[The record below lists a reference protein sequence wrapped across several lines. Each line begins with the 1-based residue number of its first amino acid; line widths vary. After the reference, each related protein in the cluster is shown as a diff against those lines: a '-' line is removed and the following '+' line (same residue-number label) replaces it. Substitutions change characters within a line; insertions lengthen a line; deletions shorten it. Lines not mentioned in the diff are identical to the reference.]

1 MPRIVTEGN
10 RGPRPSHRCVKYFF
24 DRHTDSLS
32 FDLAESF
39 ECGDSEPLAPGVT
52 LHVDRSRSPLML
64 EIQAASAIV
73 DVAGLFSMQALPI
86 SPEEVARRM
95 SWTSVGEAIWRKVA
109 RLAGDE
115 QNGGKNQRLAI
126 PDLASPFSIR

>member
-1 MPRIVTEGN
+1 M
-10 RGPRPSHRCVKYFF
+10 KYFF

-32 FDLAESF
+32 LDLAESF

-52 LHVDRSRSPLML
+52 LHVDRSGSPLML
-64 EIQAASAIV
+64 EIQAASTIV
-73 DVAGLFSMQALPI
+73 DVAGLLSMQALPI
-86 SPEEVARRM
+86 SAEEVSRRM
-95 SWTSVGEAIWRKVA
+95 SWTSVGEAICRKVA